1 MTVDEFNDKW
11 KNHLE
16 EGFEGLEFSDAEGKV
31 VDWLDKHF
39 VNKSRVYLC
48 AN

>member
-16 EGFEGLEFSDAEGKV
+16 EGLEFSDAEGKV

-39 VNKSRVYLC
+39 VLFELINPEFTY
-48 AN
+48 A

>member
-31 VDWLDKHF
+31 VDLSLIHI
-39 VNKSRVYLC
+39 SEPTIH
-48 AN
+48 

>member
-16 EGFEGLEFSDAEGKV
+16 EGLEFSDAEGKV
-31 VDWLDKHF
+31 VDWLEYIFKGFLVH
-39 VNKSRVYLC
+39 VHK
-48 AN
+48 